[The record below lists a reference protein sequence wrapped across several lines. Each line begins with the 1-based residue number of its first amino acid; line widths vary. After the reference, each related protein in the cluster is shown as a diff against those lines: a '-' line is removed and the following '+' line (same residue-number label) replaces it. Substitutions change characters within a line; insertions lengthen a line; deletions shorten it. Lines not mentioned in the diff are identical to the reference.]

1 MDKNTQSLFA
11 DTALHIPKVSYK
23 EFTLDNG
30 LHVILARRERIPS
43 VAINT
48 TFHVGAKDEE
58 PGKSGLAHLFEHLLF
73 EGTANTSNGEFDMLL
88 QERGGESNAYTTMDI
103 TSYYTVVPS
112 NQLEFGLW
120 LDSDRLAGFG
130 VTKHMLEVQKEVVLE
145 EKMTVYDNVPY
156 GSLEEESN
164 KRLFPSSNYGKMII
178 GSADDIKSVTI
189 DDVKSFWDKYYNPG
203 NAVLSIA
210 GDIDYTKTEELVRKY
225 YGELKGNDKPL
236 KEVSQADIISKEIR
250 DIIFDNVQI
259 PGVFMFFLLPKIGSK
274 ENYAMKAL
282 NSILSDGESSRLH
295 KRLVYE
301 KGIASEIDSA
311 VYEMEDVSMLF
322 ISAYGYN
329 EGNTQE
335 IENQIDAVLDEVRRG
350 EITDNELTKVKNKIE
365 TAFNSRRQTIIG
377 LADKL
382 SGIKTF
388 FGDTNLIN
396 TEINFY
402 LNITRDDLVNTSKNL
417 LGRDQRLVLNYL
429 PKQ

>member
-1 MDKNTQSLFA
+1 MDKNTQPLFA
-11 DTALHIPKVSYK
+11 DSALHIPNVSFK

-30 LHVILARRERIPS
+30 LNVILSRKERIPS
-43 VAINT
+43 VAINS
-48 TFHVGAKDEE
+48 TFHVGAKDED
-58 PGKSGLAHLFEHLLF
+58 PGKSGMAHLFEHLLF
-73 EGTANTSNGEFDMLL
+73 EGTANTKNGEFDMLL
-88 QERGGESNAYTTMDI
+88 QERGGESNAYTTMDV
-103 TSYYTVVPS
+103 TSYYTVIPS

-130 VTKHMLEVQKEVVLE
+130 VTEQMLEVQKEVVLE

-178 GSADDIKSVTI
+178 GDVIDIRSITIDDIK
-189 DDVKSFWDKYYNPG
+189 KFWVKYYNPA

-210 GDIDYTKTEELVRKY
+210 GDIDYDKTEKLVRRY
-225 YGELKGNDKPL
+225 YGEIKGLQKPVKKNITEDKIL
-236 KEVSQADIISKEIR
+236 TEIR
-250 DIIFDNVQI
+250 DIVFDNVQI
-259 PGVFMFFLLPKIGSK
+259 PAVFMFYLLPKIGSK
-274 ENYAMKAL
+274 ENYTMKAL

-295 KRLVYE
+295 KKLVYE
-301 KGIASEIDSA
+301 MGIASEVDSA

-329 EGNTQE
+329 EVDTQI
-335 IENQIDAVLDEVRRG
+335 IENQIDIVLDEIRRD

-365 TAFNSRRQTIIG
+365 TAFNSRRQTIIS

-402 LNITRDDLVNTSKNL
+402 LNITRDDLVNTSKDL

-429 PKQ
+429 PKH